1 MPDREYDPLA
11 AILIVIVLAL
21 VYFLPSIVAYFRAH
35 KNKVAIFFLNL
46 LAGWTF
52 IGWVAA
58 FVWSVAN

>member
-1 MPDREYDPLA
+1 MREQEYDPLA
-11 AILIVIVLAL
+11 AILIVLVLAL
-21 VYFLPSIVAYFRAH
+21 VYFLPSVVAYSRAH

-58 FVWSVAN
+58 FVWSVGN

>member
-11 AILIVIVLAL
+11 AIFIVIVLVL
-21 VYFLPSIVAYFRAH
+21 VYFLPSIVAYSRAH

>member
-1 MPDREYDPLA
+1 MD
-11 AILIVIVLAL
+11 IVIVLAL
-21 VYFLPSIVAYFRAH
+21 VYFLPSVVAYSRAH

>member
-1 MPDREYDPLA
+1 MREQEYDPLA
-11 AILIVIVLAL
+11 AILIVLVLAL
-21 VYFLPSIVAYFRAH
+21 VYFLPSVVACSRAH

>member
-1 MPDREYDPLA
+1 MPDRDYDPLA
-11 AILIVIVLAL
+11 AILIVIVLVL
-21 VYFLPSIVAYFRAH
+21 VYFLPSIVAYSRAH
-35 KNKVAIFFLNL
+35 RNKVAILFLNL

>member
-1 MPDREYDPLA
+1 MPDRDYDPLA
-11 AILIVIVLAL
+11 TILIVIVLVL
-21 VYFLPSIVAYFRAH
+21 VYFLPSIVAYSRAH
-35 KNKVAIFFLNL
+35 RNKVAIFFLNL